1 MRIESLHIDRFGK
14 LRDFD
19 LTLEEGLTLIYGRNE
34 SGKSTVMAFL
44 RAMLYGLNG
53 KSASIEQN
61 DRRRY
66 MPWGEISMG
75 GSLRLTDGK
84 QRFEII
90 RVFGQT
96 KKSDTCRVTELDSGE
111 VLPLPAGEEPGKML
125 LGVEEGVFSDT
136 LFVSAAGS
144 RPGGDGA
151 ALSEKIR
158 NLIST
163 GEQDVDLTRVIERLH
178 NAKNEIQPRTR
189 GKGELNDVR
198 AQLDQARAALLEN
211 GKTAVRVRELK
222 QKVEKL
228 SADDK
233 QNQALRLR
241 MADQE
246 GALRRLGDYRQQTA
260 ALDERIR
267 TLDAGLQQEQ
277 QREEAG
283 AGEKTM
289 SGKALCLI
297 WIALAVLTAV
307 LSVALGLAVSNYL
320 FAGLLAT
327 MGFCI
332 LYMRQKDKMELA
344 PAGDTARVDE
354 LMRGLSAARRE
365 RAMYQAQI
373 VQLEGQ
379 IAQMQKAIDREMA
392 PNAAQD
398 QEELVAARVE
408 LEGLLRG
415 RESDETLR
423 KRISV
428 LEEREKRL
436 LRRYEALD
444 MAEEELKNA
453 AKDRQ
458 SGFMPELTADMEKT
472 LSRVTA
478 GKYVRAAVSQSME
491 LSLEPQNGA
500 MQPWAYFSGGTVELM
515 YLALRLSLVRL
526 LEKHGGPL
534 PMLMDD
540 PFVLFDDERTRA
552 GLQVLQENAAGRQM
566 LLFTCHERT
575 AELSSGARTV
585 RMED

>member
-84 QRFEII
+84 QHFEII

-125 LGVEEGVFSDT
+125 LGVEEGVFADT

-158 NLIST
+158 NLIGT

-228 SADDK
+228 SAGDK

-307 LSVALGLAVSNYL
+307 LSVALGLVVSNYL

-365 RAMYQAQI
+365 HAMYQAQI
-373 VQLEGQ
+373 MQLEGQ

-398 QEELVAARVE
+398 QEALVAARVE

-491 LSLEPQNGA
+491 LSLEPQSGA

>member
-14 LRDFD
+14 LCDFD

-125 LGVEEGVFSDT
+125 LGVEEGVFADT

-158 NLIST
+158 NLIGT

-228 SADDK
+228 SAGDK

-289 SGKALCLI
+289 SSKALCLI

-307 LSVALGLAVSNYL
+307 LSVVLGLAVSNYL

-398 QEELVAARVE
+398 QEALVAARVE

-491 LSLEPQNGA
+491 LSLEPQSGA
-500 MQPWAYFSGGTVELM
+500 MQPWTYFSGGTVELM

>member
-125 LGVEEGVFSDT
+125 LGVEEGVFADT

-158 NLIST
+158 NLIGT

-228 SADDK
+228 SAGDK

-344 PAGDTARVDE
+344 PAGDTTRVDE

-398 QEELVAARVE
+398 QEALVAARVE

-575 AELSSGARTV
+575 AELSDGARTV

>member
-111 VLPLPAGEEPGKML
+111 VLPLPAGEEPGKRL
-125 LGVEEGVFSDT
+125 LGVEEGVFADT

-158 NLIST
+158 NLIGT

-228 SADDK
+228 SAGDK

-267 TLDAGLQQEQ
+267 MLDAGLQQEQ

-398 QEELVAARVE
+398 QEALVAARVE

-491 LSLEPQNGA
+491 LSLEPQSGA
-500 MQPWAYFSGGTVELM
+500 RQPWA
-515 YLALRLSLVRL
+515 
-526 LEKHGGPL
+526 
-534 PMLMDD
+534 
-540 PFVLFDDERTRA
+540 
-552 GLQVLQENAAGRQM
+552 
-566 LLFTCHERT
+566 
-575 AELSSGARTV
+575 
-585 RMED
+585 